1 MGGQPLVLTAGKVI
15 ALEDGLLAE
24 DRASSVV
31 HHMLRLVAPRRG
43 RLLLGGGHRH
53 QRAAP
58 LQEPR
63 RLDGDKDEIGNF
75 SAAAASAPLHEP
87 RRLDGDKDGIGN
99 FSTAAA
105 SNLCLKSQEQSTR
118 IPKEEEEERTNQS
131 KAVERKGER
140 LGKRRNRGRGR
151 EKMRGVAE
159 SQ

>member
-1 MGGQPLVLTAGKVI
+1 MGGQPLVLAARKVI

-63 RLDGDKDEIGNF
+63 RLDGDKDGIGNF

-87 RRLDGDKDGIGN
+87 RRLDGDKNGIGN

-118 IPKEEEEERTNQS
+118 IPKVEERTNQS

>member
-1 MGGQPLVLTAGKVI
+1 
-15 ALEDGLLAE
+15 
-24 DRASSVV
+24 
-31 HHMLRLVAPRRG
+31 MLRLVAPRRG

-105 SNLCLKSQEQSTR
+105 SNLSEIPRAEHAHPKGGGGGEDKSVKSGGEKRGKVRQKKEQR
-118 IPKEEEEERTNQS
+118 
-131 KAVERKGER
+131 
-140 LGKRRNRGRGR
+140 
-151 EKMRGVAE
+151 
-159 SQ
+159 